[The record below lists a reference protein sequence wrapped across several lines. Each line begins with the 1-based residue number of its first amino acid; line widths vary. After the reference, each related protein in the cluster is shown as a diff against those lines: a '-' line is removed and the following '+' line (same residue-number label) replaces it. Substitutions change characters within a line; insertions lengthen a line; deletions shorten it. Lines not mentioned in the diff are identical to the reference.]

1 MKNFQIITNTLFA
14 VACTLLLGGKSFAE
28 PMNLSQLKI
37 ELRTY
42 QTSGEYDKDFAAVIA
57 QAQAYITS
65 RALANKQAKP
75 PEKLAIVLDID
86 ETSLSNYPNIEA
98 RDFCT
103 NRDQFEKDIGRAND
117 PVLLPTLT
125 LYRDALK
132 QGVAV
137 FFVTGRSDQL
147 RKPTEKNLKAAG
159 YEGWAGLF
167 YRPKTDTQASS
178 SAFKTQARMSIAHAG
193 YTIIASIGDQQS
205 DLTGGNAE
213 KTFKLPNP
221 YYLLQ

>member
-1 MKNFQIITNTLFA
+1 MKNFQMITNTLFA
-14 VACTLLLGGKSFAE
+14 IACTLLLGGKSFAE
-28 PMNLSQLKI
+28 PMNLSQLKT

-42 QTSGEYDKDFAAVIA
+42 QTSGEYDKDFAAVID
-57 QAQAYITS
+57 QAQTYINS
-65 RALANKQAKP
+65 RVAANKQAKP
-75 PEKLAIVLDID
+75 AQKLAIVLDID
-86 ETSLSNYPNIEA
+86 DTSLSNYPNIESH
-98 RDFCT
+98 DFCI
-103 NRDQFEKDIGRAND
+103 NRTQFEKDIARAND
-117 PVLLPTLT
+117 PALAPTLT

-137 FFVTGRSDQL
+137 FFVTGRHDNL
-147 RKPTEKNLKAAG
+147 RKPTERNLKAAG

-178 SAFKTQARMSIAHAG
+178 AAFKTQARTSIAHSG
-193 YTIIASIGDQQS
+193 YTSIASIGDQQS